1 MSDKIFGK
9 PITREERSR
18 IMSRIRSS
26 GSKLERRVR
35 DALVGAN
42 IGCQEQAQVLGK
54 PDFYIPEAKCA
65 LFVDSAFW
73 HGHTLSF
80 IAEKLRPD
88 WRLKIERNVARDLYV
103 DGILKKD
110 GFRVIRLLEADLT
123 QDFERTMKGAIRLI
137 RFWTTLERKQVLYS

>member
-65 LFVDSAFW
+65 LFVDSAF
-73 HGHTLSF
+73 GTVTLS
-80 IAEKLRPD
+80 ASSR
-88 WRLKIERNVARDLYV
+88 RNLGPIGD
-103 DGILKKD
+103 
-110 GFRVIRLLEADLT
+110 
-123 QDFERTMKGAIRLI
+123 
-137 RFWTTLERKQVLYS
+137 